1 MILGAIAEK
10 HGNILSYVY
19 ADGDDPGCR
28 RRAMKISGV
37 FHAGIEGISLPGIEL
52 EDIRE

>member
-1 MILGAIAEK
+1 LQP
-10 HGNILSYVY
+10 L
-19 ADGDDPGCR
+19 R
-28 RRAMKISGV
+28 MKISGV